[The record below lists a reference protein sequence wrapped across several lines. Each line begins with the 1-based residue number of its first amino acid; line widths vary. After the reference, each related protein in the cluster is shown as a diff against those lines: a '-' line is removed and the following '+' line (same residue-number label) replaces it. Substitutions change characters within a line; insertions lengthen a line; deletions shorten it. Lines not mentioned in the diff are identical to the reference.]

1 MTTPI
6 PAEPPRR
13 PAGADPRAPGP
24 RPDKPDETPVGA
36 AEVLRRRRSV
46 WTTRQKVVRA
56 LWGLVA
62 PLWALAPGARPA
74 LLRLFGGAVGPGC
87 RLGRR
92 VQIVIPWNVALG
104 AGVEVG
110 DDVILY
116 SLGRIAVGDRCVL
129 DVHAHLCAGTHDH
142 TSPLFPLITPPIEV
156 GAGSFIGADA
166 YVGPGV
172 TLGESCV
179 VLPRASVY
187 KDFPA
192 ATTLR
197 GNPARPVVEGEEDE
211 RA

>member
-1 MTTPI
+1 MSTSI

-13 PAGADPRAPGP
+13 PSGAAPGAPGRGPDNPGPSPAGASGHL
-24 RPDKPDETPVGA
+24 T
-36 AEVLRRRRSV
+36 RRRSV
-46 WTTRQKVVRA
+46 WTTRQKAVRA
-56 LWGLVA
+56 LWGLAA
-62 PLWALAPGARPA
+62 PLWALVPGARPA
-74 LLRLFGGAVGPGC
+74 LLRLFGGTVGPGC

-92 VQIVIPWNVALG
+92 VQIVVPWNVSLG
-104 AGVEVG
+104 ANVEVG

-116 SLGRIAVGDRCVL
+116 SLGRIDVGDRCVL

-142 TSPLFPLITPPIEV
+142 TNPRFPLVTPPIDV
-156 GAGSFIGADA
+156 GAGCFVGADA

-172 TLGESCV
+172 TLGENCV